1 MEKGYSKITSSLI
14 RYMDKEKMEELDMF
28 VGDALTQEYMTF
40 QSDAEVSE
48 VFGDMSSDFTGALSY
63 NDALNLR
70 TYTGFLHKEIN
81 ATLRGTWNYEEHG
94 LLTDEKKRNNA
105 QLAEKVQKVLFRFPP
120 LERSVKAYRGV
131 TLAQFKPYGIDS
143 LEDLVHMQGK
153 YFYDSGF
160 SSTSLVRSSSFY
172 GTEAFQIGKRNIEI
186 EYLIPESCHDGAL
199 LLNEYTSHYKA
210 ENEYLINSGSLIK
223 IVSVDVDKAN
233 NTAFIRAVLIPKKIW
248 DPMQVKY
255 LEEATQQIKK

>member
-1 MEKGYSKITSSLI
+1 MEKGYSKITSSLL
-14 RYMDKEKMEELDMF
+14 RYMDEDKKEELDIF
-28 VGDALTQEYMTF
+28 VGDALIQEYTTL
-40 QSDAEVSE
+40 QSDTEVSE
-48 VFGDMSSDFTGALSY
+48 VFSDMSSDFTAALSY

-70 TYTGFLHKEIN
+70 SYSGFSHKEIN
-81 ATLRGTWNYEEHG
+81 AILRGTWNYEEHG
-94 LLTDEKKRNNA
+94 LLTDEKKRKYA
-105 QLAEKVQKVLFRFPP
+105 QIAQEVQKIIFRFPP
-120 LERSVKAYRGV
+120 LERSLKTYRGV
-131 TLAQFKPYGIDS
+131 TLAQFKQYGIHT

-160 SSTSLVRSSSFY
+160 SSTSLVRSSSLY
-172 GTEAFQIGKRNIEI
+172 DTEAFQIGKRNIEI

-223 IVSVDVDKAN
+223 IISVDIDKEN
-233 NTAFIRAVLIPKKIW
+233 NAAFIRAVLVPKKIW
-248 DPMQVKY
+248 DPNAVKY